1 MTTDTTQTVSAEA
14 RPPGGL
20 FGTVVAAVGGGGMGG
35 LSFYLAWKAAPLFGI
50 NRAIALGLVLGAYIV
65 VAATTGAVA
74 LLFNHS
80 VDRREARAR
89 E

>member
-1 MTTDTTQTVSAEA
+1 
-14 RPPGGL
+14 
-20 FGTVVAAVGGGGMGG
+20 MGG

-50 NRAIALGLVLGAYIV
+50 NRAIALGLMFGAYIV

-74 LLFNHS
+74 LLFNRS
-80 VDRREARAR
+80 VDRREAIAR